1 MLLNIA
7 TKENNVSLSNKENYL
22 SSLQNPIQDMIT
34 TQFRIFNEY
43 DKIMNEM
50 YVNTHYQ
57 DTFNIYMMGIE
68 SIFHIFEYLLLYTK
82 NMDLSYSSCQT
93 AIYLYIEFINQIM
106 DESNTYLKLNISDAV
121 LFIYKNTI
129 FRVNSSHCKYDPQNI
144 TIREKEIYDTLQ
156 MNCNSIKKLIQHIY
170 HHTIKEDENG
180 SMSYLSENMDSIHS
194 ILKTMISIRDNEVHS
209 LLEDYHCLYYILQ
222 QLDGHSLS
230 ISSYLGCV
238 HHFCK
243 NIKKRNDMTLSKLMH
258 KFHQNISSMEN
269 PSIVQCIELLV

>member
-34 TQFRIFNEY
+34 IQFRIFNEY
-43 DKIMNEM
+43 DKTMNEM
-50 YVNTHYQ
+50 YVNTHSQ

-170 HHTIKEDENG
+170 HRTKKNDENE
-180 SMSYLSENMDSIHS
+180 SMNYLSENMDSIHS
-194 ILKTMISIRDNEVHS
+194 ILTTMISIKDNGTHS

-222 QLDGHSLS
+222 QLDEHSLS
-230 ISSYLGCV
+230 ISSYLECV
-238 HHFCK
+238 QHFCK
-243 NIKKRNDMTLSKLMH
+243 NIKKKNDMTLSKLMH
-258 KFHQNISSMEN
+258 KFHQNISNMEN
-269 PSIVQCIELLV
+269 PSIVQCIELLA